1 VYICICACVLLLL
14 RLWLPLPLL
23 RLAEL
28 WELLRNVFVSLCAC
42 WALVFEVA
50 HDFLR
55 WLVVDGARWVNS
67 VRGGRSEKKR
77 KRKKKKKIKK
87 KKNNK
92 KEKEKEK
99 EKKKCESILVHAIR
113 WGSDNPEVVQRWFAR
128 CAPIRGH

>member
-1 VYICICACVLLLL
+1 MLALLFRVLIVLLVFVLLLLRRSPDCKVYICICACVLLLL

-67 VRGGRSEKKR
+67 VRGGRSEQ
-77 KRKKKKKIKK
+77 
-87 KKNNK
+87 K
-92 KEKEKEK
+92 KEKEK
-99 EKKKCESILVHAIR
+99 
-113 WGSDNPEVVQRWFAR
+113 
-128 CAPIRGH
+128 